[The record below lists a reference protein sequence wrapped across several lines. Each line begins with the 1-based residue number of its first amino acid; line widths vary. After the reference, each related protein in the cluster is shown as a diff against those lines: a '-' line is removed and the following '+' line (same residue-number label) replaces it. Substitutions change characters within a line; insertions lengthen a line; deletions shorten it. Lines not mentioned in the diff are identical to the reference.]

1 MAQATRT
8 SSTSVGLSDDP
19 IENASAWLQVNSKAI
34 TIGIGIIAVSAAA
47 IFGYRWM
54 DANKRTE
61 ANNELYRATAPLSEG
76 RFPEA
81 QTALERVVK
90 RFGGTSSGNQ
100 ASLLLAQVMFEQKK
114 YAEGI
119 ASLEQSKGSA
129 GSEFSAAFEA
139 MIAVGYESQ
148 GKFDQAAEH
157 YGKAA
162 SSAKFPMDRASNQA
176 QQARNLTL
184 AGKSAEARK
193 LWEELAKQED
203 LPFAQ
208 EAQVRL
214 GELAGAGK

>member
-8 SSTSVGLSDDP
+8 SSTSVRLSDDP
-19 IENASAWLQVNSKAI
+19 IENASAWLQVNQKPI
-34 TIGIGIIAVSAAA
+34 MIGIGIIAISAAA

-61 ANNELYRATAPLSEG
+61 ANNELYRATAPLAEG
-76 RFPEA
+76 RLPEA

-100 ASLLLAQVMFEQKK
+100 ASLLLAQVLYEQKK
-114 YAEGI
+114 FAEGI
-119 ASLEQSKGSA
+119 ASLEDARGSA
-129 GSEFSAAFEA
+129 GSEFVAPIEA
-139 MIAVGYESQ
+139 MMGVGYESQ
-148 GKFDQAAEH
+148 GKFDEAAEH

-162 SSAKFPMDRASNQA
+162 SAAKFPLDRATNQA

-184 AGKSAEARK
+184 AGKPAEARK
-193 LWEELAKQED
+193 LWEELAKAED

-208 EAQVRL
+208 EAQIRL

>member
-19 IENASAWLQVNSKAI
+19 IENASAWFQVNQKPI
-34 TIGIGIIAVSAAA
+34 VIGIGIIAISAAA

-76 RFPEA
+76 RLPEA
-81 QTALERVVK
+81 QTALEKVVK

-100 ASLLLAQVMFEQKK
+100 ASLLLAQVMYEQKK
-114 YAEGI
+114 FAEGI
-119 ASLEQSKGSA
+119 ASLEQAKGAA
-129 GSEFSAAFEA
+129 GSEFTSPIEA
-139 MIAVGYESQ
+139 MMAVGFESQ
-148 GKFDQAAEH
+148 GKYDDAAEH

-162 SSAKFPMDRASNQA
+162 SSAKFPLDRATNQA

-184 AGKSAEARK
+184 AGKPAEARK
-193 LWEELAKQED
+193 LWEELAKDED

-208 EAQVRL
+208 EAQIRL

>member
-8 SSTSVGLSDDP
+8 TAAPVGLSDDP
-19 IENASAWLQVNSKAI
+19 IENVSAWLNVNQKPILAGVGILAI
-34 TIGIGIIAVSAAA
+34 SAAA

-76 RFPEA
+76 RLPEA
-81 QTALERVVK
+81 QVALEKVVK
-90 RFGGTSSGNQ
+90 RFGGTSSGTQ
-100 ASLLLAQVMFEQKK
+100 AAMLLAQVMYEQKK

-119 ASLEQSKGSA
+119 ASLEKAKGSA
-129 GSEFSAAFEA
+129 GSEFVTPIEA
-139 MIAVGYESQ
+139 LVGVGYESE

-157 YGKAA
+157 YAKAA
-162 SSAKFPMDRASNQA
+162 ASAKFPLDRATNQA

-184 AGKSAEARK
+184 AGKAAEARK
-193 LWEELAKQED
+193 IWEELAKSED

-214 GELAGAGK
+214 GELTGSGK